1 MIGRVYKIEINEND
15 IYIGS
20 TIQTLRRREIH
31 HNSHLRKNV
40 YKCKLY
46 EKCREH
52 NITNIICILL
62 EQKEVEDID
71 EIRLLEQEYITK
83 LQPSLNSWS
92 AYTGLTQEEYSKD
105 YYENN
110 KEELNKYNKEYYYNN
125 KEKVKTKRKEYY
137 YKNKDK
143 MLERQNEKINCPICN
158 SVVRKGGIAEH
169 KKSMKCKRFKT
180 FDN

>member
-92 AYTGLTQEEYSKD
+92 AYTGLTREEYGKE
-105 YYENN
+105 YNKKN
-110 KEELNKYNKEYYYNN
+110 KEDIKE
-125 KEKVKTKRKEYY
+125 KRKEYY
-137 YKNKDK
+137 NKNIDK
-143 MLERQNEKINCPICN
+143 IAEKSKQYRENHREKITCPICN
-158 SVVRKGGIAEH
+158 SIVCRKNISTH
-169 KKSMKCKRFKT
+169 KKTKKCISYKT
-180 FDN
+180 I